1 MRQKSEIKTGFTLIE
16 LLIVVAIIAILA
28 AIAIP
33 NFLSAQMRSKVTR
46 VKAEFRS
53 LTTAIE
59 SYHVDNTAY
68 PPFGIPPDDPMAY
81 DMWVVQSRLTTPI
94 SYIRSIPLDMF
105 HYTSGFD
112 GSRTITPYVYVQSD
126 AGFPDESDPMDPGLW
141 HYEWKWFLMSNGPDM
156 DNDHEGLNPF
166 PSQYDPSNG
175 VVSDGDIYRYGP

>member
-1 MRQKSEIKTGFTLIE
+1 MKNNRKNGFSLIE

-46 VKAEFRS
+46 VKSELRS
-53 LTTAIE
+53 LATAIE
-59 SYHVDNTAY
+59 SYNVDNTAY
-68 PPFGIPPDDPMAY
+68 PPFGVPPGDFASY
-81 DMWVVQSRLTTPI
+81 DMWVVQSRLTTPVA
-94 SYIRSIPLDMF
+94 YIRSIPLDMF
-105 HYTSGFD
+105 HYTDSYD

-126 AGFPDESDPMDPGLW
+126 AGFPDEDDPTNPDLW
-141 HYEWKWFLMSNGPDM
+141 HYERKWFIMSNGPDM
-156 DNDHEGLNPF
+156 DNDHEGATPI